1 MKRKII
7 CLLWFA
13 IPLFCMAQGRLTVEY
28 DYDKAGNRTSRR
40 VITMQ
45 MAPPDGA
52 VAVIETEPLEPE
64 PEPEYFVDRIA
75 QMKMKIYPNPAT
87 ERITLEISN
96 MEDVQTGIFKL
107 FSLSGQLLQEQPV
120 YSATTIISLSGLAKG
135 VYILKVRI
143 NDHTEDLKI
152 IKQ

>member
-1 MKRKII
+1 MMRKII
-7 CLLWFA
+7 LLLWFA
-13 IPLFCMAQGRLTVEY
+13 IPLFCMAQNSLSVEY
-28 DYDKAGNRTSRR
+28 DYDATGNRTSRR
-40 VITMQ
+40 VIIMQ
-45 MAPPDGA
+45 APPDDAMAITLGFP
-52 VAVIETEPLEPE
+52 ESE
-64 PEPEYFVDRIA
+64 PEPEYFEDRIA
-75 QMKMKIYPNPAT
+75 QMKMKVYPNPAT

-120 YSATTIISLSGLAKG
+120 YSAITTISLASLAKG
-135 VYILKVRI
+135 AYILKVRI